1 MNEFMFELLVAG
13 QIMAAQIYSEVL
25 TYDLQQLSAMS
36 MKENC
41 AVSLTSQILT
51 RCQNS
56 SIHLT

>member
-36 MKENC
+36 RKKI
-41 AVSLTSQILT
+41 A
-51 RCQNS
+51 RC
-56 SIHLT
+56 L